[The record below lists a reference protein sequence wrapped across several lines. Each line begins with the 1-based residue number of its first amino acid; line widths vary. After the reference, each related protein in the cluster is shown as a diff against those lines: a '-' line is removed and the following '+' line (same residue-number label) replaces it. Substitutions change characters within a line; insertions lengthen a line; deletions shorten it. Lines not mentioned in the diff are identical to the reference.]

1 MVEIMPNVEST
12 QARIL
17 VIGVGGAGNNAVN
30 RMVDENIQGVELVG
44 INTDRQALSLCKCST
59 KIQIGEKLTKGL
71 GAGAKPEIGE
81 AAVEE
86 NRDEITQLVQGAD
99 MVFVTCGMGGGTG
112 TGAAPVIAEI
122 SKSLGILTVGVV
134 TKPFTFE
141 GKPRM
146 NNAVAGVARLQD
158 QVDTMIVI
166 PNDKLLQICEKKTTI
181 PDALKKADEVLQQG
195 VQGITD
201 MIYNPGLINVDF
213 ADIQTVMRD
222 KGIAHIGMGV
232 ADEEL
237 EAIKAAMES
246 PLLETTVSGATDI
259 IVNFSGDVG
268 MLEAQQ
274 AVEYLKDTAGQEV
287 NVIFGT
293 VNSDMGDQISATI
306 VATGIQSEAGA
317 RGAGF
322 KKKSITPPP
331 VFSGQPIYSSQPNSE
346 PAETAE
352 STYGSKEQETASVE
366 DHDSKI
372 VIPEF
377 LLKSRRK

>member
-1 MVEIMPNVEST
+1 MPNVEST

-331 VFSGQPIYSSQPNSE
+331 VFSGQPIYSSKPKSE